1 MQLRERV
8 EKKNRE
14 LTDECACV
22 KCRNDDLS
30 GEGTFSSV
38 RVAFGLQPN
47 IISFL
52 PFPYNPS

>member
-1 MQLRERV
+1 MGQEEDRMLLRGRV

-30 GEGTFSSV
+30 GEGTFSPV
-38 RVAFGLQPN
+38 CV
-47 IISFL
+47 
-52 PFPYNPS
+52 